1 MNQEEEKLVTVFSTA
16 NKGNFIVAKSIL
28 EDSGIEYFT
37 KHEYLEALAYGA
49 DTLDIQVFEKD
60 EWTARKLFENIQEN
74 SPKYNKDDKQQDEF
88 IRFKIYSSIALL
100 IIVIFIAVYFVR
112 C

>member
-1 MNQEEEKLVTVFSTA
+1 MVPAGENLVTVFSTA
-16 NKGNFIVAKSIL
+16 NKGIFIVAKSIL
-28 EDSGIEYFT
+28 EGSGIEYFT

-49 DTLDIQVFEKD
+49 ETQDIQVFKKD
-60 EWTARKLFENIQEN
+60 ADNARKLLENIHESN
-74 SPKYNKDDKQQDEF
+74 PRYSLGEQQHDEF
-88 IRFKIYSSIALL
+88 ARFKIYASIILL